1 MQHIGVF
8 LTLVGGLVFMTITL
22 LVLANIVTKLTDWLY
37 EKKRKLSNIRGFFG
51 VLMWGLIVLVFAIVF
66 IFCEFLGYLMSFLDT
81 YKDYCASLDQK
92 PVLSL
97 HQKMHLRLRNV
108 YRQTRRYWIVLYF
121 LSSLVCVLGYR
132 LM

>member
-51 VLMWGLIVLVFAIVF
+51 VLMWGFIVLVFAIVF

-81 YKDYCASLDQK
+81 YKDYCAYLDK
-92 PVLSL
+92 KSVLNL
-97 HQKMHLRLRNV
+97 HQKIHLKLRSI
-108 YRQTRRYWIVLYF
+108 YRKTRQYW
-121 LSSLVCVLGYR
+121 LVIYLVSGSASVLGYQ